1 MKTTCAAK
9 LRGTDAVTHKEV
21 GRIAQ
26 ATPLSKHVMRTRVRL
41 QVHVLRREVADTSRA
56 VAYDSLYFPRTL
68 RVKKK
73 SPDQRLQQAGL
84 DAALGQSQ
92 NRFRRWRSTTEP
104 LFNFRRLQDLA
115 CGRQGQALGLIFL
128 DWNKAADKVDSR
140 CLLTVLRKVGV
151 PESVTRVIAA
161 SSVAGASAPQS
172 RDNSAWHTI
181 RARKKG
187 TAAPYSQSSSRW
199 SSQPSCT
206 KRRQPGGGN
215 SRWPQPP

>member
-1 MKTTCAAK
+1 LVFHRAWEARLDAASRNCPGRFKGMKTTCAAK

-104 LFNFRRLQDLA
+104 LFNL
-115 CGRQGQALGLIFL
+115 
-128 DWNKAADKVDSR
+128 
-140 CLLTVLRKVGV
+140 
-151 PESVTRVIAA
+151 
-161 SSVAGASAPQS
+161 GASRTWLAGVRVKP
-172 RDNSAWHTI
+172 
-181 RARKKG
+181 
-187 TAAPYSQSSSRW
+187 
-199 SSQPSCT
+199 
-206 KRRQPGGGN
+206 
-215 SRWPQPP
+215 